1 MSTLT
6 ASPVIERST
15 LLDGIRGFALM
26 GIVGANF
33 GVLSMW
39 IFMSPEMQAALPG
52 ARFDPIIGFLHS
64 VFIEGKFY
72 SIFSLL
78 FGIGFGI
85 FLEKGTSAMKRYMR
99 RMLILAVI
107 GALHLRLI
115 WEGDILLLYALL
127 GLLLPLFRKLRDRTL
142 LVFACVLIL
151 MPVALDAITVY
162 TDGAFY
168 PARSLTAH
176 AKARAVEEGFTPDT
190 PFTVLSDG
198 GLSEFRRYQSIGWL
212 WRIQH
217 LVASNRLP
225 KVLGIFLIG
234 LWVARRGIH
243 CDPSAHIPLLR
254 KVAWFGVL
262 VALPISIFRWWSGE
276 RLSHLPDVQTLINS
290 ITYALS
296 VIPMALAYSAAIALL
311 WRRAFVSR
319 VLKVL
324 APAGRMALTNYLIQS
339 VAGQLLFTGM
349 GLGLGAR
356 VTPVIFESL
365 ALGVF
370 AVQLIYSH
378 IWMKHFNYGPMEWI
392 WRVLTYGRR
401 MPMHSMVARISI

>member
-1 MSTLT
+1 REGSALPGDHAQVAPGSYDRTHRSASDQLARGRHALLDAATAVDRRQLRSMSTLT

-115 WEGDILLLYALL
+115 WEGDILLLYAMLV
-127 GLLLPLFRKLRDRTL
+127 LLLPLFRKLRDRTL

-151 MPVALDAITVY
+151 LPVALDTITVF
-162 TDGAFY
+162 TDGAFF
-168 PARSLTAH
+168 PAR
-176 AKARAVEEGFTPDT
+176 
-190 PFTVLSDG
+190 
-198 GLSEFRRYQSIGWL
+198 
-212 WRIQH
+212 
-217 LVASNRLP
+217 
-225 KVLGIFLIG
+225 
-234 LWVARRGIH
+234 
-243 CDPSAHIPLLR
+243 
-254 KVAWFGVL
+254 
-262 VALPISIFRWWSGE
+262 
-276 RLSHLPDVQTLINS
+276 
-290 ITYALS
+290 
-296 VIPMALAYSAAIALL
+296 
-311 WRRAFVSR
+311 
-319 VLKVL
+319 
-324 APAGRMALTNYLIQS
+324 
-339 VAGQLLFTGM
+339 
-349 GLGLGAR
+349 
-356 VTPVIFESL
+356 
-365 ALGVF
+365 
-370 AVQLIYSH
+370 
-378 IWMKHFNYGPMEWI
+378 
-392 WRVLTYGRR
+392 
-401 MPMHSMVARISI
+401 